1 MDDFERFII
10 DVGEKALKDEPLTLE
25 EAVGILEVPDE
36 YLALLVYKAQKVKD
50 KFFNPSQVEFC
61 SIINAKSGAC
71 SEDCKFC
78 AQSKLYKTP
87 INVYPLVPKDEIIE
101 GAYRG
106 ANYGANRY
114 CVVLSG
120 RKASPEEVE
129 RIADAVYEIKKVEK
143 IPIKAILAPHELRGY
158 IIIEAYTPHNV
169 DDLIRGIK
177 HTRERVQ
184 GVVDNSEIDKY
195 LETKPVITSLRV
207 GTDVEVIAGPFK
219 GMQAKVIRVDESK
232 NEITIEILEAAY
244 TLPITVN
251 AEYVRELKK
260 GE

>member
-1 MDDFERFII
+1 MSEEKTKTSLYAVKITVGQERN
-10 DVGEKALKDEPLTLE
+10 VAQM
-25 EAVGILEVPDE
+25 
-36 YLALLVYKAQKVKD
+36 LADRA
-50 KFFNPSQVEFC
+50 
-61 SIINAKSGAC
+61 
-71 SEDCKFC
+71 
-78 AQSKLYKTP
+78 
-87 INVYPLVPKDEIIE
+87 
-101 GAYRG
+101 
-106 ANYGANRY
+106 
-114 CVVLSG
+114 
-120 RKASPEEVE
+120 
-129 RIADAVYEIKKVEK
+129 KVEK
-143 IPIKAILAPHELRGY
+143 MPIKAILAPHELRGY

-184 GVVDNSEIDKY
+184 GVLGISEIGKY
-195 LETKPVITSLRV
+195 LETKPVITSLQV

-251 AEYVRELKK
+251 ADYVRELKK